1 MNQGWKFK
9 YSSGSPAKY
18 YSEQELYEQ
27 ELYDQANITV
37 TTVDSQ
43 VIMEYILMLV

>member
-9 YSSGSPAKY
+9 QSSGSPAKY
-18 YSEQELYEQ
+18 YSEQ

>member
-9 YSSGSPAKY
+9 YSSDSPAKY
-18 YSEQELYEQ
+18 NSDQ

-37 TTVDSQ
+37 TAVDSQ
-43 VIMEYILMLV
+43 VIIE